1 MTSNEPTPISADRP
15 TVPVVAAGQSPL
27 QRPTLRV
34 QDGDIIVEDAAPNL
48 DGDAQVQTAFVSAT
62 QRQPPPVE
70 PCPVTPTA
78 TPGVGLSTL
87 SPVHQASQ
95 VTLNSL
101 HPQLSRDNTHPSGG
115 HSPPDGATSRPN
127 GVGSFRLHFETQSI
141 PGGGAKLRTTE
152 LTAANVQQLAKQSG
166 EPWRFSTNERM
177 WRWLEDA
184 GPPYDV
190 QPSVGVGSKTAQQP
204 SIASSQSGAGGPG
217 RWIASCF
224 RCIAR

>member
-1 MTSNEPTPISADRP
+1 MTSSEPVQSSADRP
-15 TVPVVAAGQSPL
+15 TIPPVTAQPPL

-48 DGDAQVQTAFVSAT
+48 DGDAQVPTAYVSTT
-62 QRQPPPVE
+62 QRQPPPE
-70 PCPVTPTA
+70 PSPVTPA
-78 TPGVGLSTL
+78 PTPGVGLSTL
-87 SPVHQASQ
+87 SPVHQSSQ
-95 VTLNSL
+95 ITLNSL
-101 HPQLSRDNTHPSGG
+101 NPQLSRDNTHPNGGG

-127 GVGSFRLHFETQSI
+127 GVGSFRLHFETQAI
-141 PGGGAKLRTTE
+141 PGVGAKLRTTE

-166 EPWRFSTNERM
+166 EPWRFSTNERL
-177 WRWLEDA
+177 WQWLEDA

-190 QPSVGVGSKTAQQP
+190 QPSVGVGSRTAQQP

-217 RWIASCF
+217 RWFSSCF